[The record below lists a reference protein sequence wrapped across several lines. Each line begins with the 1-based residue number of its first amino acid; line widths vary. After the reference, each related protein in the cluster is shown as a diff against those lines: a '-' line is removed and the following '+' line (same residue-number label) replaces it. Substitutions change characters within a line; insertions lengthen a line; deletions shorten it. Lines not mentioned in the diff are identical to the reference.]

1 VSGTDGFW
9 DLPALG
15 ELPPEERGAF
25 YDAIAEDEKSTGRAG
40 FAGLG
45 DSAFFE
51 NPGLK
56 VGLIEG
62 DSVVAA
68 TGYTR
73 RKPIRNSKINLFL
86 ERYFAYQMPGRD
98 FDLQLMIGSHHHFA
112 GRKEPSEVTHTFAV
126 AGREG
131 DYVPCLGAALFGGLS
146 IRDNLLLRIGVTY
159 LGDRTRDE
167 IVKHLNS
174 EGVKKGLLL
183 ATGYNPIFGAA
194 ASYAQSIAVAL
205 VNSKFRNRKITRAE
219 ITLSGSPGAISIPL
233 VEGTYVLVQ
242 PKRDEQEL
250 SFSNL
255 RLNPS
260 RDGILL
266 GNQPLK
272 RNHMMIRVQPLGK

>member
-1 VSGTDGFW
+1 MRGKASFW

-15 ELPPEERGAF
+15 ELGPEERRDF
-25 YDAIAEDEKSTGRAG
+25 YDEIAEDEKIGGRAG

-62 DSVVAA
+62 ESVVAA
-68 TGYTR
+68 SGYTGR
-73 RKPIRNSKINLFL
+73 EPIRNSKINLFL

-98 FDLQLMIGSHHHFA
+98 FDLQLMIGSHHYFA
-112 GRKEPSEVTHTFAV
+112 DRKEPSEVTHTFAV
-126 AGREG
+126 EGKEG
-131 DYVPCLGAALFGGLS
+131 DYVPCLGVPLFAGLS
-146 IRDNLLLRIGVTY
+146 IRDSLLLRIGVTY

-174 EGVKKGLLL
+174 EVVKKGLLL
-183 ATGYNPIFGAA
+183 ATGYNPVFGAA

-219 ITLSGSPGAISIPL
+219 ITFSGSPGPISLPL
-233 VEGTYVLVQ
+233 VEGTYVFVQ

-255 RLNPS
+255 RLSPS

-266 GNQPLK
+266 GGQPLK
-272 RNHMMIRVQPLGK
+272 RNHMILRVQPFAK